1 MMNDIFRNLIVE
13 EIIVVYLDNIFI
25 FIQTLENHYKTMFR
39 VLEILVE
46 HKLYPLLELKTT
58 YLVVISESWV
68 HSQKFRNDSEVQ

>member
-58 YLVVISESWV
+58 YLVVISEPWV